1 MVCGMLRKKNTGII
15 LCRDSKET
23 LVIIRGKAGDIAK
36 NIATAMAKDETF
48 RTVIAASVLV
58 NKLEEGSG
66 PALNESGLA
75 ELRKN
80 LEKTIAEGGGEMKQF
95 GIEKAKN
102 GAAVC
107 LRDGTPVK
115 ILDFDYNGNIL
126 YEIVRHGIK
135 NHWIANNEGVCIGP
149 FDDMWLPQYNLYM
162 APVYGFMNV
171 YKNEAN
177 MILVGGVV
185 RATLEE
191 CKEAGKDAPMENLK
205 WFCVARVE
213 LLYEGE
219 GGIE

>member
-1 MVCGMLRKKNTGII
+1 
-15 LCRDSKET
+15 
-23 LVIIRGKAGDIAK
+23 
-36 NIATAMAKDETF
+36 
-48 RTVIAASVLV
+48 
-58 NKLEEGSG
+58 
-66 PALNESGLA
+66 
-75 ELRKN
+75 
-80 LEKTIAEGGGEMKQF
+80 MKQF
-95 GIEKAKN
+95 DIEKAKN

-135 NHWIANNEGVCIGP
+135 NHWIANNEGVCIDP
-149 FDDMWLPQYNLYM
+149 FDDILYM

-191 CKEAGKDAPMENLK
+191 CIGAGKDAPMENLE
-205 WFCVARVE
+205 WFCHARVE
-213 LLYEGE
+213 LLDEGE
-219 GGIE
+219 EEERIRRHDQ